1 MLNMTNDVYAMAYKE
16 VLEIFKYISVEEI
29 NKIPTD
35 IIEMF
40 EKNKDKDYNY
50 KIDINKP
57 FKEQKLLQETE
68 AILANIFR
76 DYWATPYQKQKII
89 EKENYDNSIIE
100 KEKKE
105 KYNSDNLFNNNKNTE
120 LEENN
125 VKNTNLPV
133 EVKKNNFLRKI
144 LNNIKVLL
152 HKYL

>member
-1 MLNMTNDVYAMAYKE
+1 MTNDVYAMAYKE

-152 HKYL
+152 HKY

>member
-1 MLNMTNDVYAMAYKE
+1 MTNDVYAMAYKE
-16 VLEIFKYISVEEI
+16 VLEIFKYIPVEEI

-40 EKNKDKDYNY
+40 EKNKDEEYNY

-76 DYWATPYQKQKII
+76 DYWASPYQKQKII

-100 KEKKE
+100 KEKRE
-105 KYNSDNLFNNNKNTE
+105 KYNSDNLFNNQKNAE
-120 LEENN
+120 LEESN

-133 EVKKNNFLRKI
+133 EVKKDNFIIKI
-144 LNNIKVLL
+144 WNNIKCLL